1 MGAGCDSD
9 RTSMDTKRTSVN
21 VAVGVCPSV
30 AESACSN
37 LNLSSSLNVS
47 ISTSRY

>member
-30 AESACSN
+30 AESACPN
-37 LNLSSSLNVS
+37 VNLSSSLNVS